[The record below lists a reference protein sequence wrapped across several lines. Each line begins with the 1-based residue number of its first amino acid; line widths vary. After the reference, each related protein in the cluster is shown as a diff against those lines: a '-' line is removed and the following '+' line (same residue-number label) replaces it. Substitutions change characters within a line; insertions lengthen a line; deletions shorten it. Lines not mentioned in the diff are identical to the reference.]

1 MSSEQ
6 MLPDMLN
13 SADVIDLSSSR
24 IGGIQ
29 TGSFKQSVLQLL
41 TVKLR
46 SSQNVKKII
55 LSGNDVNPFENESVF
70 QELKERLGLLATLQE
85 ISLFDCYITA
95 KDAERLAEPLG
106 KLTALQ
112 KLKLG
117 SAVCSVLHGLDSVV
131 LFGGAMHDIG
141 LCM

>member
-6 MLPDMLN
+6 MLPDISN
-13 SADVIDLSSSR
+13 PADVIDLSSSS

-29 TGSFKQSVLQLL
+29 TGSFEQSVLQLL

-46 SSQNVKKII
+46 SSQNVKIII
-55 LSGNDVNPFENESVF
+55 LSGTEVNPYENESVF
-70 QELKERLGLLATLQE
+70 QELKECLGLHVTLQE

-95 KDAERLAEPLG
+95 KVVKRLAEPLG

-112 KLKLG
+112 KLNLG
-117 SAVCSVLHGLDSVV
+117 SAV
-131 LFGGAMHDIG
+131 
-141 LCM
+141 